1 MAACDLMISDIHHT
15 RHGQPSHFLARRGL
29 SIWIDLDQLADANR
43 QSRFFSVGQ
52 FNVMSFFESDYGPNF
67 GHKKPVT
74 SLSAYVR
81 DMASKILPR
90 AHVAHVRLLTFPR
103 IMGVSFNPLS
113 VYVAQNDLGVDILY
127 IYEVRNTF
135 GDMHAYIGTPVDGH
149 SILEAQKIFHVSPFF
164 PVSGRY
170 RLHIRHDQAQ
180 IKLVMR
186 YLIGTKPALTAT
198 MRGGVA
204 PLSNRSLW
212 AGLWRTGQWPLR
224 PLLSIHV
231 EAAKLW
237 MKKLQFYKRPAP
249 PASPWSQARNSLH
262 RL

>member
-1 MAACDLMISDIHHT
+1 MAACDLMVSDIHHT

-43 QSRFFSVGQ
+43 QSCFFSVGQ

-81 DMASKILPR
+81 DMASKILPH

-103 IMGVSFNPLS
+103 IMGVSFNPPS

>member
-1 MAACDLMISDIHHT
+1 MAACNLMISDIHHT
-15 RHGQPSHFLARRGL
+15 RHGKPSHFLARRGL
-29 SIWIDLDQLADANR
+29 SIWIDLDRLSEANR

-52 FNVMSFFESDYGPNF
+52 FNVLSFFECDYGPNF
-67 GHKKPVT
+67 GHKRPVT
-74 SLSAYVR
+74 SLSTYVR
-81 DMASKILPR
+81 DIASKILPE

-103 IMGVSFNPLS
+103 IIGVSFNPLS

-135 GDMHAYIGTPVDGH
+135 GDMHAYIGTPADGH

-164 PVSGRY
+164 PVAGSY
-170 RLHIRHDQAQ
+170 RLQIRYDKSHIN
-180 IKLVMR
+180 LVMR

-198 MRGGVA
+198 MRGVLA
-204 PLSNRSLW
+204 PLDNRSLW
-212 AGLWRTGQWPLR
+212 AALWHTRQWPLR

-231 EAAKLW
+231 EAVKLW
-237 MKKLQFYKRPAP
+237 MKNLQFYKRPTP
-249 PASPWSQARNSLH
+249 PASAWSKARNLLH